1 MKPSLLTDLKIISH
15 QLPEKIPYLEMLI
28 LFGSRARGDIHAK
41 SDWDFAAL
49 YDEEMRKKCVGD
61 NGFGWWEVPDK
72 LGKIF
77 LINSDNIDV
86 VELRK
91 CSSLIAHFVAQDGK
105 LLYEKQP
112 GQFEAFCEQ
121 ALMKDAQLKQFKKS
135 LREKVEANLQGWGV

>member
-49 YDEEMRKKCVGD
+49 YDEEMRKACVGD
-61 NGFGWWEVPDK
+61 TAFGWWEVPRK
-72 LGKIF
+72 LGEF
-77 LINSDNIDV
+77 FQVNSDNIDV